1 MKTTMPKVEIWGA
14 ADRTQS
20 PERKSE
26 RGHSCP
32 QQRPNT
38 ARRLTRKTARDR
50 RLGRIRVSPLS
61 HRVFSSLR
69 PSRLCVE
76 SWRTNPPGLPFVS
89 SRQLRFLLGF
99 DGAPYQ
105 TQRLQERRVS
115 DSVANLQ
122 TRLGRLAVASLFA
135 AVVLL
140 TAFPAPAA
148 TNDATAAL
156 QKGLFEEEAN
166 HNLGAAIQAYQS
178 VVVQFDKDRKLAA
191 TAVFRLGE
199 CYRKQGNTNEA
210 NAQYQRVLREFADQ
224 PTFATLSRQNLAAL
238 GGAQPPPTVPAE
250 STAAAAEAEAA
261 SWQAQLDRLERLS
274 PEERG
279 IVIQQDFPDPALNS
293 LRVKLAEAK
302 QRLVSL
308 QQVYAP
314 QHPEVKRSA
323 AEVAQIEEQIKRQV
337 DTNVN
342 TTLIWLTNKLEVA
355 RAKAA
360 ILARGAGGLAMSDA
374 ARQEQ
379 KRLLQEEVTL
389 VEKKLQE
396 QQNQVQVGRLT
407 ESDLWPTQRDILQLK
422 RRIAALDSD
431 AAALAEQKRLA
442 QEETRLVEKQIDII
456 QKRAAAGRPDPD
468 QLWAAERDLLELKRQ
483 IAALDAGVPVSL
495 SPAGAAASPAT
506 SAEAEEVKRIRAMIK
521 DSPDLINAKASD
533 TGLTPLGKAAEQG
546 QLVVAQF
553 LLANGADVES
563 KNPKDR
569 ERTPLHYATDAGHRA
584 MVELLLNKGAKIGAA
599 DTGGVTAL
607 HLACER
613 GFKNLVEMLLD
624 RGADINARNRN
635 NATPLHF
642 AAANGFRSIAEV
654 LLAHGADAN
663 TSGELSLNA
672 RNFYGTP
679 LNIAVQRDDDA
690 IFQLL
695 LTNKA
700 DVNALNHATGAT
712 PLDQAAEQGKLRFAG
727 LLLAHGAEVNKKNPL
742 EERRGWTPLVYAVN
756 ASRPD
761 MVALLLTNKADPNVR
776 FDTGNARE
784 FTSLGMAVSARHADL
799 VQLLLDSKADPNLAS
814 HNGELPIF
822 IALSLA
828 PEERQRILAL
838 LLDHGADVNAV
849 RKDSPTPL
857 MLAAAAGDAPIVK
870 LILDHKANVSAK
882 DQYGRTALYFA
893 IRAAGNPPGPR
904 MPLPGLP
911 VPVPGAPVPMPS
923 VPATSP
929 GPQDISA
936 VVELL
941 LTSGADPNS
950 FDQEGRTPLD
960 YANTTPG
967 GAPLAKLLRQHGALD
982 DPPRLDRIEVRR
994 SSANYSA
1001 TAFMRGTNDWNRL
1014 SLLEIIAQQL
1024 NFLSG
1029 NPAGRWNV
1037 RQATPSG
1044 LWQNQA
1050 LRFPEL
1056 KAVSIRRLTSSG
1068 RERTNLVV
1076 DVSAILN
1083 SGSCSGDPWL
1093 QWGDVVEVPEA
1104 DHLVNE
1110 QWLGPDDWMR
1120 TNLIHCVSRKISI
1133 RVKGT
1138 TNELTLEPQCFS
1150 TIPEILPQVPWS
1162 LTTADFMLLPVLQST
1177 KLIRASSDLTR
1188 VKVTRLEPV
1197 TGQRREWVL
1206 DCSDAKNA
1214 PDLWLRDG
1222 DVIELPDKP

>member
-1 MKTTMPKVEIWGA
+1 MSDHRGNRFCKSMTITLAWNASKWERTEWNHMTTEPMVEIWGA
-14 ADRTQS
+14 G
-20 PERKSE
+20 ERAQTPE

-32 QQRPNT
+32 QQCASSGRHANRYRLPIGSCCGQECPRSGRVRGFLATCGAFRP
-38 ARRLTRKTARDR
+38 
-50 RLGRIRVSPLS
+50 
-61 HRVFSSLR
+61 
-69 PSRLCVE
+69 
-76 SWRTNPPGLPFVS
+76 
-89 SRQLRFLLGF
+89 RQLNRARPVAAILL
-99 DGAPYQ
+99 A
-105 TQRLQERRVS
+105 TLLS
-115 DSVANLQ
+115 A
-122 TRLGRLAVASLFA
+122 AIFA
-135 AVVLL
+135 AS
-140 TAFPAPAA
+140 AA

-224 PTFATLSRQNLAAL
+224 PTLATLSRQNLAAL

-250 STAAAAEAEAA
+250 STAAAAVAEAA
-261 SWQAQLDRLERLS
+261 SWEAQLDRLERLS

-279 IVIQQDFPDPALNS
+279 IVIQQEFPDPALNS
-293 LRVKLAEAK
+293 LRLKLGEAK
-302 QRLVSL
+302 QRLASL

-360 ILARGAGGLAMSDA
+360 ILAQGGPGAPASDA

-379 KRLLQEEVTL
+379 KRLLQEEIAL
-389 VEKKLQE
+389 VEKKLGE

-407 ESDLWPTQRDILQLK
+407 ESDLWPTQRDILQL
-422 RRIAALDSD
+422 RRQIAALDSG
-431 AAALAEQKRLA
+431 AAALNEQKRLA
-442 QEETRLVEKQIDII
+442 QDEVVLVQKQIDVLHK
-456 QKRAAAGRPDPD
+456 QEAVGRSNPDR
-468 QLWAAERDLLELKRQ
+468 LWAAERDLIELKRQ
-483 IAALDAGVPVSL
+483 IAALDSGVALPV
-495 SPAGAAASPAT
+495 SPAGTTVSPST
-506 SAEAEEVKRIRAMIK
+506 SAEAEEVKKIQAMIK

-533 TGLTPLGKAAEQG
+533 TGFTPLDKAASQG

-553 LLANGADVES
+553 LLANGADVDA

-584 MVELLLNKGAKIGAA
+584 MVEMLLNKGAKIGAA
-599 DTGGVTAL
+599 DTGGATAL

-613 GFKNLVEMLLD
+613 GFKNLVELLLD
-624 RGADINARNRN
+624 RGADINARTRS

-654 LLAHGADAN
+654 LVAHGADPN
-663 TSGELSLNA
+663 TSGQLTLNG

-679 LNIAVQRDDDA
+679 LHIALQRDDDA

-695 LTNKA
+695 LTSKA

-712 PLDQAAEQGKLRFAG
+712 PLDVAAEEGDLRFAG

-742 EERRGWTPLVYAVN
+742 VERRGWTPLVYAVSAN
-756 ASRPD
+756 RPD
-761 MVALLLTNKADPNVR
+761 MAALLLTNKADSNVR
-776 FDTGNARE
+776 FDIGNARE

-799 VQLLLDSKADPNLAS
+799 VQLLLDFKADPNLAS
-814 HNGELPIF
+814 QNGELPIF

-828 PEERQRILAL
+828 REERQRILAP

-857 MLAAAAGDAPIVK
+857 MLAADAGDAPIVK

-911 VPVPGAPVPMPS
+911 VPVPGLPVPVPGLSPVPVPS

-929 GPQDISA
+929 SSQDFSA
-936 VVELL
+936 VAELL

-960 YANTTPG
+960 YANATPG

-1001 TAFMRGTNDWNRL
+1001 TAFTRGTNDWNRF
-1014 SLLEIIAQQL
+1014 SLLEVVAQQL
-1024 NFLSG
+1024 DFLSG
-1029 NPAGRWNV
+1029 KQAGKWNV
-1037 RQATPSG
+1037 RQATSSG

-1056 KAVSIRRLTSSG
+1056 KTVSIRRLTSSG

-1083 SGSCSGDPWL
+1083 SGNCSGDPWL

-1120 TNLIHCVSRKISI
+1120 TNLIHCVSRKVSI
-1133 RVKGT
+1133 LVKGT
-1138 TNELTLEPQCFS
+1138 TNELTLEPRCFS
-1150 TIPEILPQVPWS
+1150 TITPIPSMSVPWS
-1162 LTTADFMLLPVLQST
+1162 LTTADFMLLPALEST
-1177 KLIRASSDLTR
+1177 GLIRASSDLTR
-1188 VKVTRLEPV
+1188 VKVTRSEPAP
-1197 TGQRREWVL
+1197 GQRREWVL

-1214 PDLWLRDG
+1214 PGLWLRDG
-1222 DVIELPDKP
+1222 DVIELPEKP